1 MLRTMLNILIPAI
14 GTAAV
19 MLLLC
24 LPLGYSF
31 KKSRTWGFV
40 AAILLFAADV
50 SAAFL
55 IKNEQDAM
63 LASEIILAAGAMI
76 IPTVM
81 LEHRK
86 RTTLVWFGFIFCS
99 TFDYLESL
107 ILSFI
112 KEERALTEQII
123 YLLLYIAAVLAVLGV
138 YFFLHP
144 KVPSEFLENLPPA
157 ICIVIFFADY
167 SAYYDMMI
175 SRDSSYYVEF
185 SNILKLVS
193 AALIVG
199 SFSYIVYK
207 YTSLSYKEK
216 EAELRLESEL
226 RHYEEMIAKNRDI
239 RAFRHDYKN
248 NLFSINA
255 FIKSGR
261 LHEAEEYIKELDDA
275 LSATENAY
283 STGSYLADA
292 IISDKARAAREKGI
306 EIDFSGTIPAKGI
319 KNSDLC
325 AVISNAVDNAIRG
338 CEECAPCKIII
349 ISEEKS
355 SGVLMTFKNPVKEKV
370 VIKNNSIRTTK
381 QDKNNHGI
389 GLGNIRRAAKK
400 YNGYVQLECDD
411 RFFTLEVGMMYN
423 S

>member
-1 MLRTMLNILIPAI
+1 MLSICLNIIIPVL
-14 GTAAV
+14 GTALV
-19 MLLLC
+19 MLISALL
-24 LPLGYSF
+24 LGYPLRKN
-31 KKSRTWGFV
+31 KKPGI
-40 AAILLFAADV
+40 AAACLLFALHIPL
-50 SAAFL
+50 AFL
-55 IKNEQDAM
+55 IKNEQDA
-63 LASEIILAAGAMI
+63 LLVSELVLAAGAMTV
-76 IPTVM
+76 PTLL

-86 RTTLVWFGFIFCS
+86 RTTFIWFGFILCS

-107 ILSFI
+107 IAEFLPSTEIPAPQWIYFTLYLTAAAI
-112 KEERALTEQII
+112 VIALH
-123 YLLLYIAAVLAVLGV
+123 LCV
-138 YFFLHP
+138 
-144 KVPSEFLENLPPA
+144 KVHIPPEFLENLPPA
-157 ICIVIFFADY
+157 LCVVIFFADY
-167 SAYYDMMI
+167 SAYYDVMI
-175 SRDSSYYVEF
+175 NKDSSYYVGF

-199 SFSYIVYK
+199 SFSYIIYK
-207 YTSLSYKEK
+207 YTSLSFKEK

-248 NLFSINA
+248 NLFSISA

-261 LHEAEEYIKELDDA
+261 LDEAEKYIGELSDE
-275 LSATENAY
+275 LSLTENTY
-283 STGSYLADA
+283 STGNYLADA
-292 IISDKARAAREKGI
+292 ILSDKSQSAAEKGI
-306 EIDFSGTIPAKGI
+306 TIDFSGTIPAKGI

-338 CEECAPCKIII
+338 CEKCAPCKINI

-370 VIKNNSIRTTK
+370 VIKNNIIRTTK